1 MANKVKKFIR
11 KNLILSIGFI
21 LFLSIISTYAYT
33 KFMPGWFS
41 GANTYNVVKEAFLT
55 NKGYSN
61 ELSKHMSQEVFRTT
75 NIYNAYPINNK
86 ETYKVNFSL
95 KEDSRIKIG
104 GTVYVKMTYS
114 VEIMD
119 SNNVLVGGSS
129 HISIKF
135 TIKNIKGEWYITDK
149 YEPA

>member
-1 MANKVKKFIR
+1 
-11 KNLILSIGFI
+11 
-21 LFLSIISTYAYT
+21 
-33 KFMPGWFS
+33 MPGWFS